1 MKYIKLIVLTCIMLM
16 TGFYAH
22 AQSDKKIDLS
32 KSLKVGDFFVAPS
45 AVQQIR
51 GDGKVINLQKLADKV
66 VILDFFDTYCGTCIQ
81 TMPKL
86 QKLQEKLKDK
96 VQIISVSWQDKA
108 TLEKFF
114 EKNEYLKENKVNL
127 PVIYSDVYL
136 KDRFPHK
143 GVPHVVFLYK
153 GKVQAIT
160 GNKLIT
166 EDHILDLYKNGKIDL
181 PLKDDFGKGNLLGQ
195 TAGELQIKGAVS
207 LSGYQN
213 GVPFESFKRQVDS
226 MSDLQKTSFY
236 NSSIYSAV
244 MSTWAKI
251 KKADYIPRSER
262 LLLKVKDPNRYKDTA
277 NIGDVW
283 YMQNA
288 ISYERLDAIE
298 RTDSAQACIVLKDL
312 HSFLGIRTYK
322 MMKNIKCLIL
332 SPCPVKPYTGN
343 IPLDGMTYDGSSVL
357 AVMTDMGQ
365 QFPPVLDLVKSKV
378 VIKLGAYSNLKELN
392 EQLVSYG
399 ISASIGIGEQ
409 EVLVI
414 EETE

>member
-1 MKYIKLIVLTCIMLM
+1 MKYTRLIVLTCIMLM

-32 KSLKVGDFFVAPS
+32 KSLKVGDFFVAPN

-51 GDGKVINLQKLADKV
+51 GDGKVLNFPKLADKV

-86 QKLQEKLKDK
+86 HKLQEKLKDK
-96 VQIISVSWQDKA
+96 VQIISVSWQDRA

-195 TAGELQIKGAVS
+195 TSGEVQIVGAVS

-226 MSDLQKTSFY
+226 VSGLQKTSFY

-262 LLLKVKDPNRYKDTA
+262 LLLRVKDPNRYKDTA

-298 RTDSAQACIVLKDL
+298 RTDSTQACIVLEDL

-322 MMKNIKCLIL
+322 MMKSIKCLIL
-332 SPCPVKPYTGN
+332 SPCPVRPYTGN
-343 IPLDGMTYDGSSVL
+343 VPLDGMTYDGSSVL

-365 QFPPVLDLVKSKV
+365 QFPPVLDLVKSKM
-378 VIKLGAYSNLKELN
+378 VIKLGAYNNLKELN

-399 ISASIGIGEQ
+399 ISASIGMGMQ

-414 EETE
+414 EEKE

>member
-1 MKYIKLIVLTCIMLM
+1 MKYTRLIVLTCIMLM

-51 GDGKVINLQKLADKV
+51 GDEKVLNLQKLADKV

-96 VQIISVSWQDKA
+96 VQIISVSWQDRA

-114 EKNEYLKENKVNL
+114 EKNEYLKENNVNL

-195 TAGELQIKGAVS
+195 TSGEVQIVGAVS

-226 MSDLQKTSFY
+226 VSGLQKTSFY

-262 LLLKVKDPNRYKDTA
+262 LLLRVKDPNRYKDTA

-298 RTDSAQACIVLKDL
+298 RTDSTQACIVLEDL

-322 MMKNIKCLIL
+322 MMKSIKCLIL
-332 SPCPVKPYTGN
+332 SPCPVRPYTGN
-343 IPLDGMTYDGSSVL
+343 VPLDGMTYDGSSVL

-365 QFPPVLDLVKSKV
+365 QFPPVLDLVKSKM
-378 VIKLGAYSNLKELN
+378 VIKLGAYNNLKELN

-399 ISASIGIGEQ
+399 ISASIGMGMQ

-414 EETE
+414 EEKE